1 MLESP
6 LQHGLCGSPRP
17 QAFSGPGYEVRAREL
32 QNKETCTKM
41 CSEARTCLG
50 QKLISHTRPQQLLS
64 VALHPSSRGSQSWL
78 PIRITWRDRNTP
90 GRSAS
95 TLGLLSQDLGG
106 WEPSL
111 NRLSGSQMIPMCSH
125 GGGGAP
131 LPDLIERAA
140 DVGRAVE
147 FMVLL
152 RRWLHC
158 VHLPLRTRPAWVA
171 TVLRG
176 LPSAMRQAPRA
187 GSGRI
192 PLWLRQSGL
201 CQWLRRTAHLTEP
214 LLRPGTAPRIASV
227 NPPGAHKLGFPS
239 LDGN

>member
-50 QKLISHTRPQQLLS
+50 QKLTSHTRPQQLLS
-64 VALHPSSRGSQSWL
+64 VALHLSSRGSQSWL

-131 LPDLIERAA
+131 PAGPHRESCCRRTGGGVHGFTPALAALCPFAPENQTCVGCPQSCVGCPQQCGKPLGQEADASRCGCVRAA
-140 DVGRAVE
+140 SVSG
-147 FMVLL
+147 
-152 RRWLHC
+152 C
-158 VHLPLRTRPAWVA
+158 G
-171 TVLRG
+171 G
-176 LPSAMRQAPRA
+176 LPT
-187 GSGRI
+187 
-192 PLWLRQSGL
+192 L
-201 CQWLRRTAHLTEP
+201 
-214 LLRPGTAPRIASV
+214 
-227 NPPGAHKLGFPS
+227 PS
-239 LDGN
+239 LSSGQVRPHASPQSTLPVPIS